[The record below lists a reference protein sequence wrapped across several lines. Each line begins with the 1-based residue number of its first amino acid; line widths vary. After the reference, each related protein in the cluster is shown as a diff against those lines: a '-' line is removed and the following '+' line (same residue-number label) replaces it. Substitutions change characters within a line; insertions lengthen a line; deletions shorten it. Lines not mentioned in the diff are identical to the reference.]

1 MLPRCVGRS
10 GARHALTVGGRAAT
24 IPAPR
29 WSTPSAGRRS
39 GPVAAGSPLSLDPR
53 EGSVGSMSM
62 ATKTKRQS
70 RAAFCR
76 PPTRQALPRSSSAPL
91 CSYGGLYGLH
101 LVVLRRRA
109 PELRRV
115 GPGAIAVMCGTPPD
129 PRWAEAAEAPAAGAT
144 AATLPP
150 HPSRTALPPL
160 KRKRICADAPF
171 ETLAGCLPNSNL

>member
-1 MLPRCVGRS
+1 
-10 GARHALTVGGRAAT
+10 
-24 IPAPR
+24 
-29 WSTPSAGRRS
+29 
-39 GPVAAGSPLSLDPR
+39 
-53 EGSVGSMSM
+53 MSM
-62 ATKTKRQS
+62 ATKTKWRS
-70 RAAFCR
+70 RAALRR
-76 PPTRQALPRSSSAPL
+76 PPLQQALSRSSSAPL

-115 GPGAIAVMCGTPPD
+115 GPGAIAVMCGKPPD

-144 AATLPP
+144 AAALPP

-160 KRKRICADAPF
+160 KQKRICADAPF